1 MDKSDNNIKKK
12 CFLQNIT
19 IGILLI
25 KCKVVVGNVE
35 SAKNI
40 IPVSSLPYDDP
51 TVLCAIFWSRWN
63 MVISTGAVAKN
74 YIGY

>member
-1 MDKSDNNIKKK
+1 MK
-12 CFLQNIT
+12 NIT

-51 TVLCAIFWSRWN
+51 TVLCAIFWSR